1 MHADL
6 LSLVAR
12 HRGPV
17 AAGVVLTLAASALG
31 LVQPLLVRR
40 VIEAAGTG
48 RTAWGVLAAM
58 VALFLAQALV
68 EGLCRYTL
76 ARTGEGVVL
85 AVREALAEHL
95 LRLRMPMYDRH
106 RTGDLIARAATDTV
120 ALRRVVATGFTDL
133 VTGVIGLA
141 GAVALM
147 IWLDRVLFA
156 MVAALVAAA
165 VTMLAGALRAMRAS
179 SLHAQQATGEM
190 AAELERALGAIRT
203 VRAARAEGREAARI
217 TRRARAARAAGVRM
231 ARFDA
236 VVGPAGELAVTG
248 SFLLVVLVGG
258 ARVAA
263 GDASVADLVA
273 FLMYMVFLTGPLG
286 SLFEAISVIQQGSG
300 ALRRVG
306 EALSWPREP
315 DGDGVPPQAR
325 PSGGDA
331 LLEFRDVWFGYAPD
345 RPVLRGVSLQVPR
358 CGHVALVGPSGAGKS
373 TVFALVERFYEPD
386 RGRILFEGADLAELE
401 RSAYRSAIGLVE
413 QDCPV
418 MYGTLRD
425 NLAYAV
431 PNAGDAELER
441 VIELAGLSRLVER
454 LPQGLD
460 TPVGERG
467 AALSGGERQRIA
479 IARALLARPALLLLD
494 EPSSQLDADN
504 EDLLRRTIAR
514 LAGECAVVVIAHRF
528 STVRDADRIV
538 VLDDGRVT
546 ATGVH
551 EELLETSPYYRDLA
565 GVDRDG
571 DRTAGPGGVVHPV

>member
-1 MHADL
+1 MHAGL

-17 AAGVVLTLAASALG
+17 AAGAVLTLAASAFG
-31 LVQPLLVRR
+31 LAQPLLVRR
-40 VIEAAGTG
+40 VIEDAGTG
-48 RTAWGVLAAM
+48 RTAWGALAAL
-58 VALFLAQALV
+58 VALFLAQALAA
-68 EGLCRYTL
+68 GLRRYTL
-76 ARTGEGVVL
+76 ACTGEGVVL

-95 LRLRMPMYDRH
+95 LRLRMPVYDRH
-106 RTGDLIARAATDTV
+106 RTGDLIARAATDAA
-120 ALRRVVATGFTDL
+120 ALRRMVATGFTDL
-133 VTGVIGLA
+133 VAGAIGLA

-156 MVAALVAAA
+156 MVAAMVAAA
-165 VTMLAGALRAMRAS
+165 VTVPAGALRAMRTL
-179 SLHAQQATGEM
+179 SLHGRQATGEM
-190 AAELERALGAIRT
+190 AADLERALGAIRT

-217 TRRARAARAAGVRM
+217 ARRARAARAAGVRA
-231 ARFDA
+231 ARLDA
-236 VVGPAGELAVTG
+236 VAGPAGELAVTG

-273 FLMYMVFLTGPLG
+273 FLMYVVFLAGPLG
-286 SLFEAISVIQQGSG
+286 SLFEAVSVVQQGSG

-325 PSGGDA
+325 PAEGPV

-345 RPVLRGVSLQVPR
+345 RPVLRGVSLQIPR
-358 CGHVALVGPSGAGKS
+358 RGHVALVGPSGAGKS
-373 TVFALVERFYEPD
+373 TVFALIERFYEPD
-386 RGRILFEGADLAELE
+386 RGRILFEGADLRELD

-413 QDCPV
+413 QDCPI

-431 PNAGDAELER
+431 PRAGDAELER

-454 LPQGLD
+454 LPRGLD

-467 AALSGGERQRIA
+467 AALSGGERRRIA

-494 EPSSQLDADN
+494 EPSSRLDAGD
-504 EDLLRRTIAR
+504 EDLLRRTVAR
-514 LAGECAVVVIAHRF
+514 LAGECAVVVIGHR
-528 STVRDADRIV
+528 SGGVRDADLIV

-551 EELLETSPYYRDLA
+551 EELLETSPRYRDLA
-565 GVDRDG
+565 GAERA
-571 DRTAGPGGVVHPV
+571 RTAGPGGVVHPV